1 MEGEED
7 VRDNMW
13 RARLDAI
20 LMHKVWGAL
29 IFLGLVYLIF
39 FLSFAIGDPLVRL
52 VQTGTQM
59 FSIWACRLLEPWPGL
74 QSLLGEGVVGGVG
87 GVLAFLPNVVLLFG
101 AITVLENSGYM
112 MRVSPHE
119 PHHENHGAERQQ
131 LRPPF
136 AWVRMFGSRH
146 SLHQKN

>member
-20 LMHKVWGAL
+20 LMHKVWGSL

-52 VQTGTQM
+52 IQTGTQM
-59 FSIWACRLLEPWPGL
+59 FSIWACACWSRGPAC
-74 QSLLGEGVVGGVG
+74 SL
-87 GVLAFLPNVVLLFG
+87 FW
-101 AITVLENSGYM
+101 
-112 MRVSPHE
+112 
-119 PHHENHGAERQQ
+119 ER
-131 LRPPF
+131 
-136 AWVRMFGSRH
+136 AW
-146 SLHQKN
+146 